1 MLENIAAHIGT
12 LIILISIFGGY
23 RMLRSDLKEIIN
35 RSESTL
41 TEKISSLTEKIEDT
55 KTSVKDLENKVDSL
69 AKDLSHLKGRL
80 DQLYPPGI
88 DKTAA

>member
-23 RMLRSDLKEIIN
+23 RMLKSDLEEMIN
-35 RSESTL
+35 KTENTL
-41 TEKISSLTEKIEDT
+41 TEKIKDT
-55 KTSVKDLENKVDSL
+55 KTSVKEVENKVDDL